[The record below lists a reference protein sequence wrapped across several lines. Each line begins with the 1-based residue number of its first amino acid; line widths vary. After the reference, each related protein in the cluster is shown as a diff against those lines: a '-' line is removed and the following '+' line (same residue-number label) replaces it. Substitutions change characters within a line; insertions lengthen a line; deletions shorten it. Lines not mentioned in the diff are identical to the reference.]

1 MLLLSKEMTDKDKSM
16 KTQLMLKSEPQ
27 NKLSGEQIWKKN
39 GFFKDVRA
47 ELSLEKVNIPENCLI
62 YINQGFLSTVKN
74 GEIAMYLD
82 NFIIGQL
89 IIAANQPKDIESYVC
104 SQNEVKLLSP
114 VYELE
119 TGQFKGIRKQMAFIV
134 LRGDSDETFLSYG
147 FDKTRSKTLFSYS
160 KQQIPNA
167 FVSVAFKKH
176 FEQIMSG
183 DRDESSSLF
192 YFLPSLSDRKEE
204 INQYMNNVSLSPVDV
219 TVDFIEKFSEN
230 VSFKPDLL
238 SSSDEKER
246 KPQIEILYGL
256 FKHMATVSDQNLER
270 NVVHLNLAQGRHTMQ
285 WSNSIFDSSKF
296 KLTY

>member
-47 ELSLEKVNIPENCLI
+47 ELSLQKVNIPENCLI

-74 GEIAMYLD
+74 GDVAMYLD

-89 IIAANQPKDIESYVC
+89 IIAANQPKDIENYVC
-104 SQNEVKLLSP
+104 LQNEVKLLSC

-147 FDKTRSKTLFSYS
+147 FDKIRSKTLFSYS

-183 DRDESSSLF
+183 DRNESSSLF

-204 INQYMNNVSLSPVDV
+204 INQHLNNVSLFPVDV

-246 KPQIEILYGL
+246 KPQIEMLYGL
-256 FKHMATVSDQNLER
+256 FKHMATVSNENLER
-270 NVVHLNLAQGRHTMQ
+270 NVVHLNIAQGRHTMQ
-285 WSNSIFDSSKF
+285 WSNTKFDSSKF

>member
-47 ELSLEKVNIPENCLI
+47 QLSLEKVNIPENCLI

-104 SQNEVKLLSP
+104 SPNEVKLLSP
-114 VYELE
+114 VYEIE

-246 KPQIEILYGL
+246 KPQIEILYGV

-270 NVVHLNLAQGRHTMQ
+270 NVVHLNIAQGRHTME
-285 WSNSIFDSSKF
+285 WSNSKFDSSKF

>member
-1 MLLLSKEMTDKDKSM
+1 MTDKDKSM

-104 SQNEVKLLSP
+104 LPNEVKLLSP

-246 KPQIEILYGL
+246 KPQIEILYGV

-270 NVVHLNLAQGRHTMQ
+270 NVVHLNIAQGRHTME
-285 WSNSIFDSSKF
+285 WSNSKFDSSKF